1 MVKDGAK
8 IVFVDRTLENL
19 RCPSVA
25 TDNVKVGRLATE
37 HLISL
42 GHRRIGHLRGD
53 SSSVS
58 AERHEGYRE
67 ALLKR
72 KLPYASALVRRCG
85 FLESEGYEAMRSWL
99 AEGGV
104 PDAIFIVN
112 DPAAIGAMRALD
124 EAGLQAGKDVAL
136 VGAGNIH
143 YGAMLRVPLTTVS
156 WSKSEMGR
164 SVARLLIELIE
175 AKAPVARVQHV
186 VLEPELLVRDSCGS
200 KANKPSLRLASK

>member
-1 MVKDGAK
+1 MIKDGAR

-25 TDNVKVGRLATE
+25 TDNIKVGLLATE

-42 GHRRIGHLRGD
+42 GHQRIGHLRGD

-58 AERHEGYRE
+58 SERHEGYRR
-67 ALLKR
+67 ALAGK
-72 KLPYASALVRRCG
+72 KIPYDKSLVRSCG
-85 FLESEGYEAMRSWL
+85 FLESEGYAAMNNWL
-99 AEGGV
+99 VQGNV
-104 PDAIFIVN
+104 PEAIFVVN

-143 YGAMLRVPLTTVS
+143 YGAMLRVPLTTIS

-175 AKAPVARVQHV
+175 DKAPATRAQHV
-186 VLEPELLVRDSCGS
+186 VLEPELLIRNSCGGQTG
-200 KANKPSLRLASK
+200 KAVSSRQ